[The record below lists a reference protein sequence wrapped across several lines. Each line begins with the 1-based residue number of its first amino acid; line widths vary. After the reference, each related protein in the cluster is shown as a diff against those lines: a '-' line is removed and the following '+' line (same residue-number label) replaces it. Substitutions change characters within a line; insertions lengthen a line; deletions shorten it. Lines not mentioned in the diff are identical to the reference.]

1 MANYNYTIKNSYSPF
16 SMQEMLAP
24 LTLYKEA
31 FEKDEEQYI
40 NLRKEAD
47 KFKYL
52 SAELPEGSKAR
63 AIYESYANDLNE
75 QAMDFATNGL
85 TMNNRRALTDLRA
98 RYQGEI
104 GLLDSADKALKEEMA
119 LRRELSA
126 KDPTMLYATNTNDLS
141 IDNFLNEKRP
151 NLYNISGTDLYN
163 RAAVAS
169 QAASKRQFSVNGDSK
184 TLGGYY
190 RDFVEKMGYT
200 PEQVSRFGEQISADF
215 ANWAASSIPEL
226 GLAANQIMESTGA
239 NANLSGNDKL
249 RAQQQVIRGLV
260 DGAVYN
266 EKHNPQRDLG
276 VETPHEELARTK
288 ARIELEENGYKY
300 DEKTKSWIFDA
311 QQLKDRIKARLEAYG
326 EKGIPAYDPDNY
338 IIGPDGKPHPKPGA
352 GKDSKDGKDKTET
365 KTLASKEKA
374 LKDLDRT
381 TLASNQGFDVSFGGE
396 NGVSPDRHHY
406 DYIGAISNHNNKW
419 YSGKLHEDN
428 PGHNGLAGWGW
439 ASTSNVENGWG
450 NFSLGD
456 TDNAEMRVLLP
467 SEIASLENDENLG
480 EKIKDVLYAA
490 RYYNK
495 SILEDLKNQ
504 YDYKTLDEAAAV
516 LEKNGYKPITD
527 YQIIGV
533 KNEWP
538 HSDRE
543 NYAIAVRTK

>member
-75 QAMDFATNGL
+75 QAKDFATNGL
-85 TMNNRRALTDLRA
+85 TMNNRRGLTDLRA

-126 KDPTMLYATNTNDLS
+126 KDPTMLYAINDLN
-141 IDNFLNEKRP
+141 IDSFLNEKKP

-163 RAAVAS
+163 GAAVAS
-169 QAASKRQFSVNGDSK
+169 QAASKRQFSVNGNSK

-190 RDFVEKMGYT
+190 RDFVERMGYT

-239 NANLSGNDKL
+239 NANLSGDDKL

-260 DGAVYN
+260 DGAIYS

-276 VETPHEELARTK
+276 VLTQAEKVSNEMQEKTLKRQAALSGFVYDENAGEFKYDIRKDPDQAANLWMYDIDDKTGKVKGYSEKAKKEGIIPGKNVKQGTGGKSPTDNKDTSKVALHKPMKITSDGEMSFISTKGNNGASVPLGKKISYEEALMIAP
-288 ARIELEENGYKY
+288 ELEK
-300 DEKTKSWIFDA
+300 
-311 QQLKDRIKARLEAYG
+311 Q
-326 EKGIPAYDPDNY
+326 
-338 IIGPDGKPHPKPGA
+338 HP
-352 GKDSKDGKDKTET
+352 
-365 KTLASKEKA
+365 
-374 LKDLDRT
+374 
-381 TLASNQGFDVSFGGE
+381 GFE
-396 NGVSPDRHHY
+396 QYY
-406 DYIGAISNHNNKW
+406 DYYLSETA
-419 YSGKLHEDN
+419 SGKEINIIPSDTYAKTNSEESEED
-428 PGHNGLAGWGW
+428 
-439 ASTSNVENGWG
+439 
-450 NFSLGD
+450 
-456 TDNAEMRVLLP
+456 DN
-467 SEIASLENDENLG
+467 
-480 EKIKDVLYAA
+480 
-490 RYYNK
+490 
-495 SILEDLKNQ
+495 
-504 YDYKTLDEAAAV
+504 
-516 LEKNGYKPITD
+516 
-527 YQIIGV
+527 QI
-533 KNEWP
+533 
-538 HSDRE
+538 
-543 NYAIAVRTK
+543 